1 MQRRKVS
8 VLCAAIAGAMLLAA
22 APARASSDFDS
33 VSLFGSSISIGSI
46 DSNNRDRIDD
56 QEGPRSLSFK
66 FASLYNRIRE
76 TAARLAEFTHLDSS
90 TKNTLGLNISFQSLE
105 DTDNDARL
113 DSETTRLLLPE
124 LDESPTEGFSLR
136 LDFSDDH
143 APLVDPSPR
152 KPSDPLKDKIWLSLG
167 ARYNHSERLSVDIGY
182 EHLWVNET
190 TFGSRG
196 GVGND
201 IMGDYRSEMDLI
213 GARLR
218 WAFD

>member
-8 VLCAAIAGAMLLAA
+8 VLCAAITGAMLLAA

-33 VSLFGSSISIGSI
+33 APLFGSSMSIGSFGTE
-46 DSNNRDRIDD
+46 SRDRIDD
-56 QEGPRSLSFK
+56 QEVPRSLSFK
-66 FASLYNRIRE
+66 FASLYNRIKE
-76 TAARLAEFTHLDSS
+76 TAARLAEFTHLDST
-90 TKNTLGLNISFQSLE
+90 TKNSLGLNISFQSLE
-105 DTDNDARL
+105 DSDDVAGLDA
-113 DSETTRLLLPE
+113 ETSRLLLPDF
-124 LDESPTEGFSLR
+124 DEGPSDGFSLR
-136 LDFSDDH
+136 IDFSDDH

-152 KPSDPLKDKIWLSLG
+152 KPGDPLKDKIWLSFG
-167 ARYNHSERLSVDIGY
+167 ARYHHSERLSLDIGY

-196 GVGND
+196 GLGDD

>member
-1 MQRRKVS
+1 MQSRKVS
-8 VLCAAIAGAMLLAA
+8 VLCAAITGAMLLAA
-22 APARASSDFDS
+22 APTRASSDFDS
-33 VSLFGSSISIGSI
+33 VSLFGSSISIGSF
-46 DSNNRDRIDD
+46 DAETPDRIDD
-56 QEGPRSLSFK
+56 QEGPRSLSFR

-76 TAARLAEFTHLDSS
+76 TAARIAELTQLDST
-90 TKNTLGLNISFQSLE
+90 TKNSLGLDISFQSLKVADDDAGL
-105 DTDNDARL
+105 DT
-113 DSETTRLLLPE
+113 ETTRLLLPE
-124 LDESPTEGFSLR
+124 VDESPSEGFSLR
-136 LDFSDDH
+136 IDFSDDH

-152 KPSDPLKDKIWLSLG
+152 KPGDPLKDKIWLSLG
-167 ARYNHSERLSVDIGY
+167 ARYHHSERLSLDIGY

>member
-8 VLCAAIAGAMLLAA
+8 VLCAATAGVMLLAA
-22 APARASSDFDS
+22 VPARASSDFDS
-33 VSLFGSSISIGSI
+33 VPLFGSSISIGSF
-46 DSNNRDRIDD
+46 DADNRDRIDD

-76 TAARLAEFTHLDSS
+76 TAARLAEFTHLDST
-90 TKNTLGLNISFQSLE
+90 TKNSLGLNISFQSLE
-105 DTDNDARL
+105 QIEDDARL
-113 DSETTRLLLPE
+113 DTETSRLLLPE
-124 LDESPTEGFSLR
+124 VDEGPSEGFSLR
-136 LDFSDDH
+136 VDFSDDH

-152 KPSDPLKDKIWLSLG
+152 KPGDPLKDKIWLSLG
-167 ARYNHSERLSVDIGY
+167 ARYHHSERLFLDIGY

-196 GVGND
+196 GLGDD

>member
-22 APARASSDFDS
+22 VPARASSDFDS
-33 VSLFGSSISIGSI
+33 VPPFGSSISISSF
-46 DSNNRDRIDD
+46 DANNRDRIDD
-56 QEGPRSLSFK
+56 EEGPRSLSFK

-90 TKNTLGLNISFQSLE
+90 TKNTLGLNISFQSLD
-105 DTDNDARL
+105 DTDGDARL
-113 DSETTRLLLPE
+113 DTETSRLLLPE
-124 LDESPTEGFSLR
+124 LDEKPSEGFSLR

-152 KPSDPLKDKIWLSLG
+152 KPGDPLKDKIWLSFG
-167 ARYNHSERLSVDIGY
+167 ARYDHSERLSLDIGY

-196 GVGND
+196 GLGDDV
-201 IMGDYRSEMDLI
+201 MGDYRSEMDLI